1 MPWKHWSA
9 ERLGLA
15 LAVLAALGFS
25 FKAIFVKLAYAV
37 PQPVAV
43 DAVTLLALR
52 MAFSLPF
59 FAWMGWRAHRAA
71 GGAGLD
77 RRSLVWVVAL
87 GLLGYYGASILD
99 FLGLQYISASLER
112 LILFTYPLLT
122 ILIGVF
128 FFGKRLGWP
137 EGAALLLSYAGIGL
151 AFAHDLHLAGDMRT
165 VLLGSALVLGSALS
179 YAFYQAGSEPAIAR
193 LGAMRF
199 SALALLVSTF
209 ATLAHF
215 AATQPLAALQQPLPV
230 YGHALGMA
238 VFSTV
243 LPVLMTSAA
252 IRHIG
257 AGRTA
262 LVGSLGP
269 VMTIFFSAWLLGE
282 ALSWWQLG
290 GAALVLSGVLLIGI
304 SRQRTTNR
312 PAAAAQP
319 AKPLP
324 HTHSAIGTSAAVETA
339 SSASRLTHRSCP
351 SAAPQSGA

>member
-1 MPWKHWSA
+1 MPWKHWSN

-37 PQPVAV
+37 PQAQPV
-43 DAVTLLALR
+43 DSVTLLALR

-59 FAWMGWRAHRAA
+59 FAWVGWSASRKLAPLQARDW
-71 GGAGLD
+71 LTV
-77 RRSLVWVVAL
+77 LAL

-99 FLGLQYISASLER
+99 FMGLQYISASLER

-151 AFAHDLHLAGDMRT
+151 AFAHDLHLAADMRT

-243 LPVLMTSAA
+243 LPVFMTSAA
-252 IRHIG
+252 IRRIG
-257 AGRTA
+257 AARTA
-262 LVGSLGP
+262 LIGTLGP
-269 VMTIFFSAWLLGE
+269 MLTIFFGYWLLAE
-282 ALSWWQLG
+282 PMSVWQMM
-290 GAALVLSGVLLIGI
+290 GAGLVLAGVLLI
-304 SRQRTTNR
+304 SRR
-312 PAAAAQP
+312 
-319 AKPLP
+319 K
-324 HTHSAIGTSAAVETA
+324 V
-339 SSASRLTHRSCP
+339 
-351 SAAPQSGA
+351 

>member
-71 GGAGLD
+71 GGAELN
-77 RRSLVWVVAL
+77 RRTLLWVVAL

-112 LILFTYPLLT
+112 LILFTYPTLT
-122 ILIGVF
+122 ILIGVLF
-128 FFGKRLGWP
+128 LGKRLRWQ

-151 AFAHDLHLAGDMRT
+151 AFAHDLHLAADMRT
-165 VLLGSALVLGSALS
+165 VLLGAALVLGSALS

-209 ATLAHF
+209 ATLLHF

-269 VMTIFFSAWLLGE
+269 VMTIFFSAWLLDEG
-282 ALSWWQLG
+282 LSWWQLG
-290 GAALVLSGVLLIGI
+290 GAALVLSGVLLIGMTKGQ
-304 SRQRTTNR
+304 QRR
-312 PAAAAQP
+312 PCDP
-319 AKPLP
+319 
-324 HTHSAIGTSAAVETA
+324 
-339 SSASRLTHRSCP
+339 
-351 SAAPQSGA
+351 AAPQAAPASPVSTACR

>member
-1 MPWKHWSA
+1 M
-9 ERLGLA
+9 
-15 LAVLAALGFS
+15 
-25 FKAIFVKLAYAV
+25 
-37 PQPVAV
+37 
-43 DAVTLLALR
+43 
-52 MAFSLPF
+52 
-59 FAWMGWRAHRAA
+59 
-71 GGAGLD
+71 
-77 RRSLVWVVAL
+77 
-87 GLLGYYGASILD
+87 
-99 FLGLQYISASLER
+99 
-112 LILFTYPLLT
+112 FTYPLLT

-151 AFAHDLHLAGDMRT
+151 AFAHDLHLAADMRT

-304 SRQRTTNR
+304 SRQRTTSR

-319 AKPLP
+319 AKPP
-324 HTHSAIGTSAAVETA
+324 HLAA
-339 SSASRLTHRSCP
+339 HR
-351 SAAPQSGA
+351 

>member
-1 MPWKHWSA
+1 MPISTLPRFK
-9 ERLGLA
+9 RLGLA

-37 PQPVAV
+37 PQAQPV
-43 DAVTLLALR
+43 DSVTLLALR

-59 FAWMGWRAHRAA
+59 FAWVGWSASRKLEPLQARDW
-71 GGAGLD
+71 LTV
-77 RRSLVWVVAL
+77 LAL

-99 FLGLQYISASLER
+99 FMGLQYISASLER

-262 LVGSLGP
+262 PVGSLGP

-304 SRQRTTNR
+304 SRQRTTSR

-319 AKPLP
+319 AKPP
-324 HTHSAIGTSAAVETA
+324 HLAA
-339 SSASRLTHRSCP
+339 HR
-351 SAAPQSGA
+351 

>member
-1 MPWKHWSA
+1 MPWKHWST

-25 FKAIFVKLAYAV
+25 FKAIFVKLAYAT

-43 DAVTLLALR
+43 DAVTLLTLR
-52 MAFSLPF
+52 MVFSLPF
-59 FAWMGWRAHRAA
+59 FAWMGWRAQRAA

-77 RRSLVWVVAL
+77 RRTLLWVVAL

-112 LILFTYPLLT
+112 LILFTYPTLT
-122 ILIGVF
+122 ILLGVLF
-128 FFGKRLGWP
+128 LGKRLAWQ
-137 EGAALLLSYAGIGL
+137 EGVALLLSYAGIGL
-151 AFAHDLHLAGDMRT
+151 AFAHDLQLAADMRT
-165 VLLGSALVLGSALS
+165 VLLGAALVLGSALS

-199 SALALLVSTF
+199 SALALLVSTI
-209 ATLAHF
+209 ATLLHF
-215 AATQPLAALQQPLPV
+215 AATQPLAALRQPLPV

-252 IRHIG
+252 IRYIG

-269 VMTIFFSAWLLGE
+269 VMTIFFSAWLLDEG
-282 ALSWWQLG
+282 LSRWQLG
-290 GAALVLSGVLLIGI
+290 GAALVLAGVLLISKRRVQSI
-304 SRQRTTNR
+304 PRPVADNR
-312 PAAAAQP
+312 FHGCPQVQQP
-319 AKPLP
+319 LFERKFP
-324 HTHSAIGTSAAVETA
+324 
-339 SSASRLTHRSCP
+339 
-351 SAAPQSGA
+351 

>member
-1 MPWKHWSA
+1 
-9 ERLGLA
+9 
-15 LAVLAALGFS
+15 
-25 FKAIFVKLAYAV
+25 
-37 PQPVAV
+37 
-43 DAVTLLALR
+43 
-52 MAFSLPF
+52 
-59 FAWMGWRAHRAA
+59 
-71 GGAGLD
+71 
-77 RRSLVWVVAL
+77 
-87 GLLGYYGASILD
+87 
-99 FLGLQYISASLER
+99 
-112 LILFTYPLLT
+112 
-122 ILIGVF
+122 
-128 FFGKRLGWP
+128 
-137 EGAALLLSYAGIGL
+137 
-151 AFAHDLHLAGDMRT
+151 MRT

-304 SRQRTTNR
+304 SRQRTTSR

-319 AKPLP
+319 AKPP
-324 HTHSAIGTSAAVETA
+324 HLAA
-339 SSASRLTHRSCP
+339 HR
-351 SAAPQSGA
+351 

>member
-77 RRSLVWVVAL
+77 RHSLVWVVAL

-151 AFAHDLHLAGDMRT
+151 AFAHDLHLAADMRT

-179 YAFYQAGSEPAIAR
+179 YAFYQAGSEPVIR
-193 LGAMRF
+193 LLGAARF
-199 SALALLVSTF
+199 TALAMLVSTV
-209 ATLAHF
+209 ATLLHF
-215 AATQPLAALQQPLPV
+215 AVSQPLQALAQPAPV
-230 YGHALGMA
+230 YLHAVGMA

-243 LPVLMTSAA
+243 LPVFMTSAA
-252 IRHIG
+252 IRRIG
-257 AGRTA
+257 AARTA
-262 LVGSLGP
+262 LIGTLGP
-269 VMTIFFSAWLLGE
+269 MLTIFFGYWLLAE
-282 ALSWWQLG
+282 PMSVWQMM
-290 GAALVLSGVLLIGI
+290 GAGLVLAGVLLI
-304 SRQRTTNR
+304 SRR
-312 PAAAAQP
+312 
-319 AKPLP
+319 K
-324 HTHSAIGTSAAVETA
+324 V
-339 SSASRLTHRSCP
+339 
-351 SAAPQSGA
+351 

>member
-1 MPWKHWSA
+1 MRSWSPQ
-9 ERLGLA
+9 RLGVTFA
-15 LAVLAALGFS
+15 IISALGFS
-25 FKAIFVKLAYAV
+25 FKAILVKLAYAV
-37 PQPVAV
+37 PQAQPV
-43 DAVTLLALR
+43 DSVTLLALR

-59 FAWMGWRAHRAA
+59 FAWVGWSASRKLAPLQARDW
-71 GGAGLD
+71 LTV
-77 RRSLVWVVAL
+77 LAL

-99 FLGLQYISASLER
+99 FMGLQYISASLER

-151 AFAHDLHLAGDMRT
+151 AFAHDLHLAADMRT

-304 SRQRTTNR
+304 SRQRTTSR

-319 AKPLP
+319 AKPP
-324 HTHSAIGTSAAVETA
+324 HLAA
-339 SSASRLTHRSCP
+339 HR
-351 SAAPQSGA
+351 

>member
-1 MPWKHWSA
+1 MPVLPVGTRRSLMKHP
-9 ERLGLA
+9 LGWIAAGFGAGFSPKAPGTVGSLAALLPWWFLLRDLPLPLYLGVLAATFAA
-15 LAVLAALGFS
+15 LAVIPILFLAQLAFIVAFGVLLDTFVVRSLLVPAAISVAAALAA
-25 FKAIFVKLAYAV
+25 
-37 PQPVAV
+37 
-43 DAVTLLALR
+43 
-52 MAFSLPF
+52 
-59 FAWMGWRAHRAA
+59 AA
-71 GGAGLD
+71 GLA
-77 RRSLVWVVAL
+77 VAL
-87 GLLGYYGASILD
+87 PAVFAYNTFTRAN
-99 FLGLQYISASLER
+99 R
-112 LILFTYPLLT
+112 LILADLD
-122 ILIGVF
+122 
-128 FFGKRLGWP
+128 
-137 EGAALLLSYAGIGL
+137 

-304 SRQRTTNR
+304 SRQRTTSR

-319 AKPLP
+319 AKPP
-324 HTHSAIGTSAAVETA
+324 HLAA
-339 SSASRLTHRSCP
+339 HR
-351 SAAPQSGA
+351 